1 MFCKYCGDEITDDTV
16 FCPKCGNRVKKENTN
31 PDSAGENVVNENE
44 AADKQECSVREDVSD
59 SDSFAK
65 DAAASDNAANEQ
77 GSEAAK
83 ETVNNTPGE
92 TAKEIVDSVSSDI
105 ESTNPLC
112 IAGLVLTVV
121 MFFFNYYCIVGFA
134 AFIISLLGYKA
145 AKEEGQKG
153 MALAIICM
161 VVSGIASLVFIGYF
175 IEYKRYES
183 AVYGVF
189 RGLFD
194 LLGDL

>member
-31 PDSAGENVVNENE
+31 PDSAGENVANENE
-44 AADKQECSVREDVSD
+44 AADKQECSFREDVSN

-65 DAAASDNAANEQ
+65 DAANEQ

-83 ETVNNTPGE
+83 ETVNNTPCE

-112 IAGLVLTVV
+112 IAGLVLTVL

-153 MALAIICM
+153 MTLAIVCM
-161 VVSGIASLVFIGYF
+161 VVSGIASLVFIGYL

-183 AVYGVF
+183 AVYGGF

-194 LLGDL
+194 LLDDL